1 MRGGERSLR
10 FANVRGSVN
19 RAPRPSTG
27 CMGFLSE
34 LRYPTKWYSKLIMA
48 ALAVAFFSLLTTATV
63 SGFLLYRIVSPV
75 QSRGEINTKDFPGHP
90 GDVTFDVPGMGR
102 REGWFFPGLRSAPTI
117 ILCHGYQSNRGEL
130 LTLVTALQDNQYNVF
145 VFDFDAHSASHGLTT
160 FGFRETQEL
169 RAAIATVAQRDDVDR
184 ERLGLWGANL
194 GGYTAIA
201 VAAGDPRVRALA
213 VDSVY
218 DRPVEMLRLQ
228 FERSGLSPIPL
239 MRGSV
244 ELGFQWLNSSYRHE
258 PPLSA
263 RLPRLAGVPKLYIMG
278 SDEPQLA
285 QSTSE
290 LFRGSP
296 EPREQVLLAHGN
308 YVGMRDDEKRIYEN
322 RIASFFLLNL
332 PPSGRPRR

>member
-63 SGFLLYRIVSPV
+63 SGFLLYRIVSPI

-130 LTLVTALQDNQYNVF
+130 LTLVTA
-145 VFDFDAHSASHGLTT
+145 
-160 FGFRETQEL
+160 
-169 RAAIATVAQRDDVDR
+169 
-184 ERLGLWGANL
+184 
-194 GGYTAIA
+194 
-201 VAAGDPRVRALA
+201 
-213 VDSVY
+213 
-218 DRPVEMLRLQ
+218 
-228 FERSGLSPIPL
+228 RS
-239 MRGSV
+239 
-244 ELGFQWLNSSYRHE
+244 EEH
-258 PPLSA
+258 
-263 RLPRLAGVPKLYIMG
+263 
-278 SDEPQLA
+278 
-285 QSTSE
+285 TSE
-290 LFRGSP
+290 LQSP
-296 EPREQVLLAHGN
+296 MYLVCRLLL
-308 YVGMRDDEKRIYEN
+308 E
-322 RIASFFLLNL
+322 
-332 PPSGRPRR
+332 